1 MAGDFVEL
9 IIHRTD
15 ALSRLQACP
24 DQRPLAKDRE
34 PLRNRAWGNQS
45 HRIRNRRAISDAI
58 PQRSFFRYLP
68 PTPRQFDGTCAKEM
82 K

>member
-45 HRIRNRRAISDAI
+45 HEVTKSIDARQGGLFNSSYPKEKQPTLRIGSR
-58 PQRSFFRYLP
+58 
-68 PTPRQFDGTCAKEM
+68 
-82 K
+82 